1 MIDYTW
7 IFLFGFLGMV
17 CHFIKKYQ
25 KDELE
30 IRRKNVLHTMIKY
43 FFKKDAINTVLTLIS
58 YIVVTGIII
67 EIGEHSLFT
76 AFSAGYMSDSI
87 FNKAEERL
95 GKLNV

>member
-1 MIDYTW
+1 MTDYIL
-7 IFLFGFLGMV
+7 IFLFGFLGML

-25 KDELE
+25 KDELS
-30 IRRKNVLHTMIKY
+30 IRRKNIVHTMVKY
-43 FFKKDAINTVLTLIS
+43 FFKKDILNTLTTLIA
-58 YIVVTGIII
+58 YVVTTGIII

>member
-1 MIDYTW
+1 MIDYMW
-7 IFLFGFLGMV
+7 IFLFGFLGMI

-25 KDELE
+25 RDELD
-30 IRRKNVLHTMIKY
+30 IRRKNLMHAMIKY
-43 FFKKDAINTVLTLIS
+43 FFKKDIINTLLTLIS
-58 YIVVTGIII
+58 YIVVTSIII

-76 AFSAGYMSDSI
+76 AFSVGYMSDSI

>member
-1 MIDYTW
+1 MIDYAW
-7 IFLFGFLGMV
+7 IFLFGFLGMI

-25 KDELE
+25 RDELD
-30 IRRKNVLHTMIKY
+30 IKRRHIVLTMIKY

-58 YIVVTGIII
+58 YIVITGIMI
-67 EIGEHSLFT
+67 EIGENSLFT